1 MVGKRALRQ
10 AKSHRVFGQR
20 GKSAKV
26 VRAGLYA
33 RVSTHDQQTLPLQ
46 NRALRDYVARRG
58 WAAALQI
65 QEVGSGASQR
75 EMREKLLDAARRR
88 EIDVVLV
95 WRLDRWG
102 PLGYRST
109 GDSTRTHSSWGR
121 VRIVDRCAGSDHTYG
136 ASHGRAAGRLCRVRT
151 RDSSRTGARRPS

>member
-102 PLGYRST
+102 RSRN
-109 GDSTRTHSSWGR
+109 G
-121 VRIVDRCAGSDHTYG
+121 IC
-136 ASHGRAAGRLCRVRT
+136 LL
-151 RDSSRTGARRPS
+151 PSGNWNISALALFP